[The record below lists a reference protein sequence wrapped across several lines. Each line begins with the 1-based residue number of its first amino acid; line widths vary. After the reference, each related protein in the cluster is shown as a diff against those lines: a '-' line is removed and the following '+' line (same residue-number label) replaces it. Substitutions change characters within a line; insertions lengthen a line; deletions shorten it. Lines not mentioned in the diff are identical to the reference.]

1 MLVPVDVAAA
11 AGVVGVAGAAGLAA
25 ALGVDDADFNTLRSN
40 VPLRMALAKC
50 CKYPSGEYTC

>member
-1 MLVPVDVAAA
+1 MLAPVDAVAA
-11 AGVVGVAGAAGLAA
+11 AGVVGVAGVAGLAA
-25 ALGVDDADFNTLRSN
+25 ALGVDEADFNTLRSN